1 MKILDGTVERQR
13 EREILI
19 PISQVT
25 FRSSVTPELRVSYVA
40 DVKVKRKKPW
50 PAWDILTRSC
60 SILAY

>member
-25 FRSSVTPELRVSYVA
+25 FRSSVTPELRVSYVP
-40 DVKVKRKKPW
+40 DVKVKRKKP
-50 PAWDILTRSC
+50 
-60 SILAY
+60 